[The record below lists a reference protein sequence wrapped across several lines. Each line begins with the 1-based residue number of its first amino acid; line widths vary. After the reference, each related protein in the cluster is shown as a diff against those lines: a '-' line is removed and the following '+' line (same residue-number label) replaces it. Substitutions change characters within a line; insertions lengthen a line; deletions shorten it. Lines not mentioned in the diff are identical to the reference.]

1 MTPPRRNPIW
11 AVTLLLPVLGACTV
25 GEAVEL
31 PDVQTTPVVR
41 GDLMIT
47 AEATGTVEPLR
58 KVEVKSKASGEIL
71 RMFVEVGDEVQA
83 GDLLATIDP
92 RDVQNEFDQAE
103 ADLQVA
109 QARFGISE
117 ARLARSTELK
127 AQGVIS
133 AQEHESRDVD
143 FADAQAALVKGQTNM
158 ELARLRRQDVT
169 IRSPV
174 AGTILERNVE
184 EGQIIQ
190 SASQNVSSG
199 TTLLVMANLDRVQ
212 VRMFLKESEMGEI
225 VLGMT
230 ALVHVDAYPDRIFAG
245 VVDMIEPQAV
255 VQQNVTLFPAIVW
268 LDNAERLLKPGMNTE
283 IEIQVAQVSDVL
295 LIPNNAVV
303 LPQAAVAAALVLGLE
318 ADAIDMRS
326 MFSGGRGRS
335 GAEGRGAAEGRS
347 QWSGRTEASGM
358 RGGGAGGPSMRGGG
372 ASGPSA
378 RGGAYGGQ
386 HSARA
391 SAPSAS
397 TEPQARRAVAF
408 VVGQDG
414 VIEPRMVMTRWSDW
428 DHTQVVSGLE
438 EGDRVA
444 LIGLAQ
450 LQARQSEMLDRIRSR
465 SSIMGGGGSHGGG
478 H

>member
-1 MTPPRRNPIW
+1 MTSPRRNPLL

-25 GEAVEL
+25 GEAVE
-31 PDVQTTPVVR
+31 PSNVQATPVVR
-41 GDLMIT
+41 GDLVIT
-47 AEATGTVEPLR
+47 AEATGTVEPIR

-71 RMFVEVGDEVQA
+71 RVFVEVGDEVQA
-83 GDLLATIDP
+83 GDLLVTIDP
-92 RDVQNEFDQAE
+92 RDVQNGFDQAE

-109 QARFGISE
+109 QARLGISE

-127 AQGVIS
+127 VQGVIS
-133 AQEHESRDVD
+133 AQEHERRDVD
-143 FADAQAALVKGQTNM
+143 FADAQAALVKAQTNM

-169 IRSPV
+169 IRAPV
-174 AGTILERNVE
+174 TGTILERNVE

-199 TTLLVMANLDRVQ
+199 TTLLVMANLERVQ
-212 VRMFLKESEMGEI
+212 VRMFLEEYEMGEI

-230 ALVHVDAYPDRIFAG
+230 ALVHVDAYPERTFAG
-245 VVDMIEPQAV
+245 VVDLIEPQAV
-255 VQQNVTLFPAIVW
+255 VQQNVTLFPAIVR
-268 LDNAERLLKPGMNTE
+268 LDNTERLLKPGMNTE
-283 IEIQVAQVSDVL
+283 IEIQITEVSDVL

-326 MFSGGRGRS
+326 MFSGGREHS
-335 GAEGRGAAEGRS
+335 GAEGRGAAQGRS
-347 QWSGRTEASGM
+347 RWSGRTEGSGTWGGGAGM
-358 RGGGAGGPSMRGGG
+358 RGGGAGGPG
-372 ASGPSA
+372 A
-378 RGGAYGGQ
+378 RGGAYGGR
-386 HSARA
+386 HAAGGSG
-391 SAPSAS
+391 PSAS
-397 TEPQARRAVAF
+397 TERQARPAVAF
-408 VVGQDG
+408 VIGEDG

-450 LQARQSEMLDRIRSR
+450 LQAQQSQMLDRIRSR
-465 SSIMGGGGSHGGG
+465 SSIMGGGSHGGG
-478 H
+478 GH